1 MLKTKRPYQTSNFQ
15 INDDNNTT
23 STSPKA
29 SSTSDP
35 GSVIQISSYLSSISM
50 ALRYLSNQ
58 EISYVTPVET
68 FAEISANGVLIGSCA
83 IQGSNN
89 CPALSAPPHQHQK
102 DQQE

>member
-1 MLKTKRPYQTSNFQ
+1 
-15 INDDNNTT
+15 
-23 STSPKA
+23 
-29 SSTSDP
+29 
-35 GSVIQISSYLSSISM
+35 M